1 MADAGGAAGRVAADD
16 QAQAG
21 RLFELPKPRGRAIRK
36 PDKSGYVTPGFG
48 VLPGVTTILGATSE
62 GKHRLEQWL
71 KRPDAA
77 AIGEA
82 ARNRG
87 TWLHTQTEEWL
98 TAHSGGASSLPT
110 ATGVSYEEKT
120 HSASSFAFGGYWR
133 NMKPWL
139 EKHWDQLVALEQPIY
154 HPSRFAGSFDAL
166 GYIAYGDEP
175 EALTLCDWKTS
186 QRTRTEDLV
195 EDYKCQLAAYS
206 MGLEYVYGVSPERA
220 LLVIAR
226 PHGPAPDIWELN
238 ASELE
243 AAKSRFKAR
252 LQRYYAVAEGD
263 DTGPEGADNTDI
275 AA

>member
-1 MADAGGAAGRVAADD
+1 MPEPGGASSTP
-16 QAQAG
+16 QAP
-21 RLFELPKPRGRAIRK
+21 RLLELPKPRGRALRK
-36 PDKSGYVTPGFG
+36 ADKSGYVTPGFG

-87 TWLHTQTEEWL
+87 TWLHTQTEDWI
-98 TAHSGGASSLPT
+98 TAHSGGAS
-110 ATGVSYEEKT
+110 YEEKN
-120 HSASSFAFGGYWR
+120 HFAFGGYWR
-133 NMKPWL
+133 NMRPWL

-175 EALTLCDWKTS
+175 AKLTLCDWKTS

-195 EDYKCQLAAYS
+195 EDYKCQLAAYA

-252 LQRYYAVAEGD
+252 LQRYYAVA
-263 DTGPEGADNTDI
+263 GPEGAEDTTTTDI